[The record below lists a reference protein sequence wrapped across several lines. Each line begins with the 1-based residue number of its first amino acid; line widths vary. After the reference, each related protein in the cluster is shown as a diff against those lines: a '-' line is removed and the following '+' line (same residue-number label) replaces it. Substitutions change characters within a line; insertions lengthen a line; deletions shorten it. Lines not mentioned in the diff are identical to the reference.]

1 MNKINTLSHH
11 ILDEEIDDG
20 KLIERINTWLEPL
33 IARDMPSESLEGIAS
48 EGHQNILGIKQESL
62 LWILGRLVVKQ
73 APKDQIEWFLKSFR
87 DHGLAYYRLVFN
99 QGDFV
104 PFSINQYEYEGVGK
118 PTDFRLNL
126 DDWVLVFACC
136 LILQDYSGAYEL
148 CELNEAHIDLDA
160 RQNGPSNRAFDKA
173 MLNLLKGILY
183 PDADI
188 NALLV
193 DAAEKIFKP
202 ECVGHEARQEA
213 VNYKFLPLVPL
224 IHAMYSPNRETA
236 YPEKLQAALADHKT
250 YFGSEDK
257 AYDAGNWFAMTI
269 TGLAAL
275 AYHRWGLE
283 PQIETLYMPEWI
295 VKEPNIDS
303 RRRSYREVFGDQYDQ
318 D

>member
-1 MNKINTLSHH
+1 MNNINALSHH
-11 ILDEEIDDG
+11 ILDKVSADVNVSDR
-20 KLIERINTWLEPL
+20 LNSWLDPL
-33 IARDMPSESLEGIAS
+33 IARDMPSEALEGIAP

-62 LWILGRLVVKQ
+62 RWILGRLVVKQ

-99 QGDFV
+99 QGEFV
-104 PFSINQYEYEGVGK
+104 PFSINQHHYDGFGK

-183 PDADI
+183 PDADM

-202 ECVGHEARQEA
+202 ECVGHEERQEA
-213 VNYKFLPLVPL
+213 VNYKFLPLIPL

-236 YPEKLQAALADHKT
+236 YPEKLQAALQDHKD
-250 YFGSEDK
+250 YFSQHHPF
-257 AYDAGNWFAMTI
+257 DAQNWFAMTI

-303 RRRSYREVFGDQYDQ
+303 KRKTYRDVFGDQYD

>member
-1 MNKINTLSHH
+1 MNKVNSLNHH
-11 ILDEEIDDG
+11 ILEEEANDG
-20 KLIERINTWLEPL
+20 QMQERLNNWLTPL
-33 IARDMPSESLEGIAS
+33 IAREMPPETLEGSAS
-48 EGHQNILGIKQESL
+48 DAYQNILSL
-62 LWILGRLVVKQ
+62 RLEPCLNTLGMLLVKG
-73 APKDQIEWFLKSFR
+73 APKDQIIWCLKTYR
-87 DHGLAYYRLVFN
+87 DVGLAYYRLVFN

-118 PTDFRLNL
+118 PTDHRLNL

-193 DAAEKIFKP
+193 DAAEKVFKP

-213 VNYKFLPLVPL
+213 VNYKFLPLIPL

-236 YPEKLQAALADHKT
+236 YPEKLQAALEDHKT
-250 YFGSEDK
+250 YFGSEDE
-257 AYDAGNWFAMTI
+257 AYDSGYWFAMTI

-303 RRRSYREVFGDQYDQ
+303 SRRSYRDVFGDQYDQ

>member
-1 MNKINTLSHH
+1 MNKNNALSHH
-11 ILDEEIDDG
+11 ILDKISADVDVSDR
-20 KLIERINTWLEPL
+20 LNSWLEPL
-33 IARDMPSESLEGIAS
+33 IARDMPSEALEGIAP

-62 LWILGRLVVKQ
+62 LDILGSLVVKQ

-99 QGDFV
+99 QGEFV

-126 DDWVLVFACC
+126 DNWVLVFACC

-160 RQNGPSNRAFDKA
+160 RQNGPSNREFDKA
-173 MLNLLKGILY
+173 MLSLLKGILY
-183 PDADI
+183 PDADM

-193 DAAEKIFKP
+193 DAAEKVFKP

-213 VNYKFLPLVPL
+213 VNYKFLPLIPL

-236 YPEKLQAALADHKT
+236 YPEKLQAALEDHKT
-250 YFGSEDK
+250 YFSQHH
-257 AYDAGNWFAMTI
+257 AFDAQNWFAMTI
-269 TGLAAL
+269 TGLASL

-303 RRRSYREVFGDQYDQ
+303 PRRSYRDVFGDQYDQ

>member
-1 MNKINTLSHH
+1 MLLNNCNTLSHH
-11 ILDEEIDDG
+11 IIDRESRENIARP
-20 KLIERINTWLEPL
+20 LSERLEPL
-33 IARDMPSESLEGIAS
+33 IARNMPPEALEGVSPERYQMQLTFRLDWCITT
-48 EGHQNILGIKQESL
+48 LGKLIIK
-62 LWILGRLVVKQ
+62 K
-73 APKDQIEWFLKSFR
+73 APKDQIVWCLKTYR
-87 DHGLAYYRLVFN
+87 DVGLAYYRLVFN
-99 QGDFV
+99 QGEFV
-104 PFSINQYEYEGVGK
+104 PFSINQYEYEGMGK

-193 DAAEKIFKP
+193 DAAEKVFKP
-202 ECVGHEARQEA
+202 ECVGHEERQEA
-213 VNYKFLPLVPL
+213 VNYKFLPLIPL

-236 YPEKLQAALADHKT
+236 YPEKLQAALEDHKT
-250 YFGSEDK
+250 YFGSPDEAFDSS
-257 AYDAGNWFAMTI
+257 YWFAMTI

-303 RRRSYREVFGDQYDQ
+303 KRKTYRDVFGDQYD